1 MNQSCLYVR
10 IQKFVMVHQ
19 LIFISGCQWATI
31 GRNVAMIG
39 SAENSAVDPAREIKS
54 KGDPEEW
61 PWQILG
67 LCEERQ

>member
-1 MNQSCLYVR
+1 
-10 IQKFVMVHQ
+10 
-19 LIFISGCQWATI
+19 
-31 GRNVAMIG
+31 MIG
-39 SAENSAVDPAREIKS
+39 SAETSAVDPAREIKS